1 MGRFQQYIKG
11 YLKVEL
17 TGYGL
22 ERFLNLCMN
31 KELTLWEI
39 VRKQDAYCFFIS
51 LKDFWEI
58 KPLLKKTETKIHILK
73 KYGLPFFFYTHRA
86 QKCFVFGML
95 LCLGFVYYMSLFIW
109 DIHVSGSA
117 YYTEDEIISFIK
129 HSYIGPGTKIKDIN
143 SMELEEQLMEHFDE
157 IAWISCE
164 IKGTQ
169 LRITLTETIVTNQ
182 VMLSDKP
189 SDLVA
194 AKDCDIVSVIT
205 RNGTP
210 IARVNDSVKKGDILI
225 SGTIHIYDDNNEV
238 LETVYIPA
246 DGDVFGRVV
255 YNYED
260 SFDMQYYEKEYSGR
274 SKRTVTLKLW
284 NKYYQLWNPKINY
297 THYDVSKESYMEKLG
312 KTFFLPFSL
321 DVIQYKEYA
330 PVRKEYSRQEAID
343 KAKKRLD
350 AKLDKFRQL
359 GVEILENNVKIEVG
373 DQACV
378 GRGTIVVKE
387 KVGVPKNLQIVEEQ
401 TEEASEQQ

>member
-1 MGRFQQYIKG
+1 MGKFYQYIDG
-11 YLKVEL
+11 YLQVEL
-17 TGYGL
+17 TGYGM

-31 KELTLWEI
+31 KEFTLWEI
-39 VRKQDAYCFFIS
+39 VKGDDVYRFYIS
-51 LKDFWEI
+51 LKDFREL

-73 KYGLPFFFYTHRA
+73 KCGLPFFFYTYRK
-86 QKCFVFGML
+86 QKCFVLGML

-117 YYTEDEIISFIK
+117 YYTEDEIISYIK
-129 HSYIGPGTKIKDIN
+129 QAYIAPGTKIKDIN

-169 LRITLTETIVTNQ
+169 LRITLTETIITNQ
-182 VMLSDKP
+182 VLVSDQP

-210 IARVNDSVKKGDILI
+210 ITKVNETVKKGDILI

-255 YNYED
+255 YQYDD
-260 SFDMQYYEKEYSGR
+260 SFDMQYYEKQYSKKKR
-274 SKRTVTLKLW
+274 RTVLLKLW
-284 NKYYQLWNPKINY
+284 NKYYKLWNPKISY
-297 THYDVSKESYMEKLG
+297 EHYDISKESYMEKLG

-321 DVIQYKEYA
+321 DIIEYKEYA
-330 PVRKEYSRQEAID
+330 PIRKEYSRQEALA

-350 AKLDKFRQL
+350 AKLDEFRQI

-373 DQACV
+373 NQICSAS
-378 GRGTIVVKE
+378 GTIVVKE
-387 KVGVPKNLQIVEEQ
+387 KVGVPKNLQIVEEKPD
-401 TEEASEQQ
+401 E